1 MLKPALAVDID
12 KTFPL
17 APLFPDLGTVVSMLV
32 KNALLLA
39 GLIFFFVLI
48 FSGLKYILS
57 GGNKENIQ
65 KAGAGITNAL
75 LGLIIVFVSY
85 WAIVILEI
93 ITGLNI
99 LKPTI

>member
-1 MLKPALAVDID
+1 MLKPAFAVNIGDE
-12 KTFPL
+12 FPL
-17 APLFPDLGTVVSMLV
+17 APLFPNLGFVVSLLL

-57 GGNKENIQ
+57 SGNRENIQ
-65 KAGAGITNAL
+65 KAGAGITNGL

-85 WAIVILEI
+85 WIIVIIEI

-99 LKPTI
+99 LKQQ